1 MINRSSV
8 PFSGYQA
15 RSTRVKK
22 RGAISSAW
30 LDKYK
35 PELPE
40 DSQHSVLHS
49 DNLVENESETEN
61 VLTKECKSS
70 EKGLNKEKKSLL
82 TTGQSESSCLSV
94 EETENKEKPSQ
105 NASSAEE
112 RNKTKKS
119 PEVKLMPDS
128 QKSTKEKTFKSKN
141 EVSLK
146 SKQREERK
154 HFDSESSN
162 DDLQLKAT
170 NSCQA
175 SKKSSTT
182 VSDSFVVFNQVVS
195 NNFEEGRE
203 LDPGDSTQETASSK
217 RKAKE
222 RTTELEKPCKKF
234 RTESDNEELIGD
246 EGKV

>member
-49 DNLVENESETEN
+49 DNLVENESEPEN
-61 VLTKECKSS
+61 ILTNEGKSS

-94 EETENKEKPSQ
+94 EETENKEKPQ
-105 NASSAEE
+105 YASSAEE

-128 QKSTKEKTFKSKN
+128 QKSTKEETFKSKN
-141 EVSLK
+141 EVSIK
-146 SKQREERK
+146 S
-154 HFDSESSN
+154 N
-162 DDLQLKAT
+162 
-170 NSCQA
+170 
-175 SKKSSTT
+175 
-182 VSDSFVVFNQVVS
+182 
-195 NNFEEGRE
+195 
-203 LDPGDSTQETASSK
+203 
-217 RKAKE
+217 KE
-222 RTTELEKPCKKF
+222 
-234 RTESDNEELIGD
+234 
-246 EGKV
+246 